1 MTKSTSVFFHF
12 AFHPGRGDQ
21 VSARRIWKYAN
32 EHSREAKFSH
42 ELPCLYT
49 MDSSAESAL
58 MWLIWKHLSGQTIHL
73 QRALALPGSHRPPV
87 SCHQNTEPS
96 GPCQWPSKRECQ
108 LPGSLECPAIGGR
121 TCTLCPGDHQT
132 HLQVL
137 DVTSDKS
144 RFIEQTQ
151 QVFFF
156 PSEMK

>member
-1 MTKSTSVFFHF
+1 MTKTLLFSFILPSIQGEVTRCQQGGSGSMQMSTPERPNSHMNYHVFT
-12 AFHPGRGDQ
+12 PWIPVQ
-21 VSARRIWKYAN
+21 SA
-32 EHSREAKFSH
+32 
-42 ELPCLYT
+42 P
-49 MDSSAESAL
+49 
-58 MWLIWKHLSGQTIHL
+58 MWLIWKHLSGQTIHS
-73 QRALALPGSHRPPV
+73 QCALALPGSHRPPV